1 MSLKGLENAA
11 KNLNSLDRQM
21 IPRASA
27 MAINRVAQKAI
38 SFATHK
44 VAKETVAGDNHR
56 QGIPLRLVKQRVRL
70 FKASPRFDVGKQ
82 YARIRINRGNLPAI
96 KLGTAQVRLTRRKGQ
111 LLRGGSVL
119 RIGPYLFRDAFIQQL
134 ANGRWH
140 VLRRLPES
148 RTAIKKDS
156 KGRPRRNRLPMEVV
170 KIPMAGKL
178 TQSFEEAK
186 NRIVLEEFPKELSSA
201 IKQQLRLH
209 LTRRLIE

>member
-1 MSLKGLENAA
+1 MSLKGVENTVR
-11 KNLNSLDRQM
+11 NLSSIDRQM

-70 FKASPRFDVGKQ
+70 FKASPQFDVDKQ

-119 RIGPYLFRDAFIQQL
+119 KIGPYLFRDAFIQQL

-140 VLRRLPES
+140 VMKRIEG
-148 RTAIKKDS
+148 KKRYPID
-156 KGRPRRNRLPMEVV
+156 VV
-170 KIPMAGKL
+170 KVPLAAAL

-186 NRIVLEEFPKELSSA
+186 NRIIAEEFPKELASSL
-201 IKQQLRLH
+201 KRQFQLH
-209 LTRRLIE
+209 LTRGY

>member
-1 MSLKGLENAA
+1 MSLKGLENAVQ
-11 KNLNSLDRQM
+11 NLSSIDRQM

-27 MAINRVAQKAI
+27 MTINRLAQKAI

-56 QGIPLRLVKQRVRL
+56 QGIPFRLVKQRVRL
-70 FKASPRFDVGKQ
+70 WKASPRFDVGKQ

-119 RIGPYLFRDAFIQQL
+119 KIGPYLFRDAFIQQL

-140 VLRRLPES
+140 VMKRIEG
-148 RTAIKKDS
+148 KKRYPID
-156 KGRPRRNRLPMEVV
+156 VV
-170 KIPMAGKL
+170 KVPLAGAL
-178 TQSFEEAK
+178 TQNFEEAK
-186 NRIVLEEFPKELSSA
+186 NRIIVEEFPKELASSL
-201 IKQQLRLH
+201 KQQLRVY
-209 LTRRLIE
+209 LTRKI

>member
-1 MSLKGLENAA
+1 MSLKGLKNTA

-44 VAKETVAGDNHR
+44 VAKETFAGDNHR
-56 QGIPLRLVKQRVRL
+56 QGIPFRLVKQRVRL
-70 FKASPRFDVGKQ
+70 FKASPQFDVDKQ

-119 RIGPYLFRDAFIQQL
+119 KIGPYLFRDAFIQQL

-140 VLRRLPES
+140 VMKRIEG
-148 RTAIKKDS
+148 KKRYPID
-156 KGRPRRNRLPMEVV
+156 VV
-170 KIPMAGKL
+170 KVPLAAAL

-186 NRIVLEEFPKELSSA
+186 NRIIAEEFPKELASSL
-201 IKQQLRLH
+201 KRQLQLH
-209 LTRRLIE
+209 LTRGY

>member
-1 MSLKGLENAA
+1 MSLKGLENAVQ
-11 KNLNSLDRQM
+11 NLSSIDRQM
-21 IPRASA
+21 IPKASA

-56 QGIPLRLVKQRVRL
+56 QGIPFRLVKQRVRL
-70 FKASPRFDVGKQ
+70 WKASPRFDVGKQ

-140 VLRRLPES
+140 VMKRIEG
-148 RTAIKKDS
+148 KKRYPID
-156 KGRPRRNRLPMEVV
+156 VV
-170 KIPMAGKL
+170 KVPLAAAL

-186 NRIVLEEFPKELSSA
+186 NRIIAEEFPKELASSL
-201 IKQQLRLH
+201 KQQLRLH
-209 LTRRLIE
+209 LTRRL

>member
-1 MSLKGLENAA
+1 MKGLENAVR
-11 KNLNSLDRQM
+11 NLSSIDRQM
-21 IPRASA
+21 IPKASA
-27 MAINRVAQKAI
+27 MTINRLAQKAI

-56 QGIPLRLVKQRVRL
+56 QGIPFRLVKQRVRL
-70 FKASPRFDVGKQ
+70 WKASPRFDVGKQ

-140 VLRRLPES
+140 VMKRIEG
-148 RTAIKKDS
+148 KKRYPID
-156 KGRPRRNRLPMEVV
+156 VV
-170 KIPMAGKL
+170 KVPLAAAL

-186 NRIVLEEFPKELSSA
+186 NRIIAEEFPKELASSL
-201 IKQQLRLH
+201 KQQFRLY
-209 LTRRLIE
+209 LTRRL

>member
-1 MSLKGLENAA
+1 MSLKGMKNTA

-70 FKASPRFDVGKQ
+70 WKASPRFDVGKQ

-140 VLRRLPES
+140 VMK
-148 RTAIKKDS
+148 RTEGKKRYPID
-156 KGRPRRNRLPMEVV
+156 VV
-170 KIPMAGKL
+170 KVPLAAAL
-178 TQSFEEAK
+178 TQGFEEAK
-186 NRIVLEEFPKELSSA
+186 NRIIAEEFPKELASSL
-201 IKQQLRLH
+201 KQQFRLY
-209 LTRRLIE
+209 LTRRI

>member
-1 MSLKGLENAA
+1 MSLKGRENAVQ
-11 KNLNSLDRQM
+11 NLSSIDRQM

-27 MAINRVAQKAI
+27 MTINRLAQKAI

-56 QGIPLRLVKQRVRL
+56 QGIPFRLVKQRVRL
-70 FKASPRFDVGKQ
+70 WKASPQFDVDKQ

-134 ANGRWH
+134 ASGRWH
-140 VLRRLPES
+140 VMKRIEG
-148 RTAIKKDS
+148 KKRYPID
-156 KGRPRRNRLPMEVV
+156 VV
-170 KIPMAGKL
+170 KVPLAAAL

-186 NRIVLEEFPKELSSA
+186 NRIIAEEFPKELASSL
-201 IKQQLRLH
+201 KQQLRLH
-209 LTRRLIE
+209 LTRRF

>member
-1 MSLKGLENAA
+1 MSLKGLENAVQ
-11 KNLNSLDRQM
+11 NLSSIDRQM
-21 IPRASA
+21 IPKASA
-27 MAINRVAQKAI
+27 MTINRLAQKAI

-56 QGIPLRLVKQRVRL
+56 QGIPFRLVKQRVRL
-70 FKASPRFDVGKQ
+70 WKASPRFDVGKQ

-119 RIGPYLFRDAFIQQL
+119 KIGPYLFRDAFIQQL

-140 VLRRLPES
+140 VMKRIEG
-148 RTAIKKDS
+148 KKRYPID
-156 KGRPRRNRLPMEVV
+156 VV
-170 KIPMAGKL
+170 KVPLAAAL

-186 NRIVLEEFPKELSSA
+186 NRIIAEEFSKELASSL
-201 IKQQLRLH
+201 KQQLRLY
-209 LTRRLIE
+209 LTRRL

>member
-1 MSLKGLENAA
+1 MSLKGLENAVQ
-11 KNLNSLDRQM
+11 NLSSIDRQM
-21 IPRASA
+21 IPKASA
-27 MAINRVAQKAI
+27 TTINRLAQKAI

-56 QGIPLRLVKQRVRL
+56 QGIPFRLVKQRVRL
-70 FKASPRFDVGKQ
+70 WKASPRFDVGKQ

-119 RIGPYLFRDAFIQQL
+119 KIGPYLFRDAFIQQL

-140 VLRRLPES
+140 VMKRIEG
-148 RTAIKKDS
+148 KKRYPID
-156 KGRPRRNRLPMEVV
+156 VV
-170 KIPMAGKL
+170 KVPLAAAL

-186 NRIVLEEFPKELSSA
+186 NRIIAEEFSKELASSL
-201 IKQQLRLH
+201 KQQLRLY
-209 LTRRLIE
+209 LTRRL

>member
-1 MSLKGLENAA
+1 MSLKGLENAVQ
-11 KNLNSLDRQM
+11 NLSSIDRQM
-21 IPRASA
+21 IPKASA
-27 MAINRVAQKAI
+27 MTINRLAQKAI

-56 QGIPLRLVKQRVRL
+56 QGIPFRLVKQRVRL
-70 FKASPRFDVGKQ
+70 WKASPRFDVEKQ

-140 VLRRLPES
+140 VMK
-148 RTAIKKDS
+148 RTE
-156 KGRPRRNRLPMEVV
+156 GRKRYPIDVV
-170 KIPMAGKL
+170 KVPLAAAL

-186 NRIVLEEFPKELSSA
+186 NRIIAEEFPKELASSL
-201 IKQQLRLH
+201 KQQFRLY
-209 LTRRLIE
+209 LTRRI

>member
-1 MSLKGLENAA
+1 MKGLENAA
-11 KNLNSLDRQM
+11 QNLSSIDRQM
-21 IPRASA
+21 IPKASA
-27 MAINRVAQKAI
+27 MTINRLAQKAI

-70 FKASPRFDVGKQ
+70 WKASPCFDVGKQ

-119 RIGPYLFRDAFIQQL
+119 KIGPYLFRDAFIQQL
-134 ANGRWH
+134 ANGRCR
-140 VLRRLPES
+140 VMK
-148 RTAIKKDS
+148 RTEGKKRYPID
-156 KGRPRRNRLPMEVV
+156 VV
-170 KIPMAGKL
+170 KIPLAAAL

-186 NRIVLEEFPKELSSA
+186 NRIIVEEFPKELASSL
-201 IKQQLRLH
+201 KQQLRLY
-209 LTRRLIE
+209 LTRRL

>member
-1 MSLKGLENAA
+1 MSLKGLENAVQ
-11 KNLNSLDRQM
+11 NLSSIDRQM

-27 MAINRVAQKAI
+27 MTINRLAQKAI

-56 QGIPLRLVKQRVRL
+56 QGIPFRLVKQRVRL
-70 FKASPRFDVGKQ
+70 WKASPRFDVGKQ

-119 RIGPYLFRDAFIQQL
+119 KIGPYLFRDAFIQQL

-140 VLRRLPES
+140 VMKRIEG
-148 RTAIKKDS
+148 KKRYPID
-156 KGRPRRNRLPMEVV
+156 VV
-170 KIPMAGKL
+170 KVPLAAAL

-186 NRIVLEEFPKELSSA
+186 NRIIAEEFPKELASSL
-201 IKQQLRLH
+201 KQQLRLY
-209 LTRRLIE
+209 LTRRI

>member
-1 MSLKGLENAA
+1 MSLKGLENAVQ
-11 KNLNSLDRQM
+11 NLSSIDRQM
-21 IPRASA
+21 IPKASA
-27 MAINRVAQKAI
+27 MTINRLAQKAI

-56 QGIPLRLVKQRVRL
+56 QGIPFRLVKQRVRL
-70 FKASPRFDVGKQ
+70 WKASPRFDVGKQ

-119 RIGPYLFRDAFIQQL
+119 KIGPYLFRDAFIQQL

-140 VLRRLPES
+140 VMKRIEG
-148 RTAIKKDS
+148 KKRYPID
-156 KGRPRRNRLPMEVV
+156 VV
-170 KIPMAGKL
+170 KVPLAAAL

-186 NRIVLEEFPKELSSA
+186 NRIIAEEFSKELASSL
-201 IKQQLRLH
+201 KQQLQLY
-209 LTRRLIE
+209 LTRRL